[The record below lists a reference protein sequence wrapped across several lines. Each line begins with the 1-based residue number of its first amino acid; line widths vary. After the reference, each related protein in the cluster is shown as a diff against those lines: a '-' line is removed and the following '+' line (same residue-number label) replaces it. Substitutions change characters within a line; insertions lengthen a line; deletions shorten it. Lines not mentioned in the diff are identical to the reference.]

1 MSMGS
6 KRDYYEVLGVQRN
19 ASNDEVKAAYRKLAM
34 EFHPDRNKSSDAEER
49 FKEISEAYAVL
60 SDPEKRRQYDAFG
73 HEGIGS
79 QYSQEDLF
87 KGADFQDVFRDSGFG
102 GFDIFDFFFGGRRP
116 NRFGSQGGASLQYN
130 LEVTLEEAA
139 KGVETEI
146 EVPRTERCD
155 VCNGSGA
162 APGTSPLQCS
172 QCGGSG
178 QVQRA
183 RRSGFGQFVQILTCP
198 TCGGRGVV
206 INSPC
211 PQCRG
216 GGVVQRSRRI
226 KVRIPS
232 GVDNESRLRLQGEG
246 EAGVRGG
253 PAGDLYVVI
262 YVKPHNVFERRDDD
276 LLARIPIGFVQATLG
291 AEVEVPTLD
300 GKTFLKI
307 PPGTQPDTVFRLRG
321 KGMPHLNGF
330 GRGDELVR
338 VMIQVPT
345 QLTSRQREL
354 LTELGKE
361 TGEVHTNRRFF
372 G

>member
-1 MSMGS
+1 
-6 KRDYYEVLGVQRN
+6 
-19 ASNDEVKAAYRKLAM
+19 
-34 EFHPDRNKSSDAEER
+34 
-49 FKEISEAYAVL
+49 
-60 SDPEKRRQYDAFG
+60 
-73 HEGIGS
+73 
-79 QYSQEDLF
+79 
-87 KGADFQDVFRDSGFG
+87 
-102 GFDIFDFFFGGRRP
+102 
-116 NRFGSQGGASLQYN
+116 
-130 LEVTLEEAA
+130 
-139 KGVETEI
+139 
-146 EVPRTERCD
+146 
-155 VCNGSGA
+155 
-162 APGTSPLQCS
+162 
-172 QCGGSG
+172 
-178 QVQRA
+178 
-183 RRSGFGQFVQILTCP
+183 
-198 TCGGRGVV
+198 V